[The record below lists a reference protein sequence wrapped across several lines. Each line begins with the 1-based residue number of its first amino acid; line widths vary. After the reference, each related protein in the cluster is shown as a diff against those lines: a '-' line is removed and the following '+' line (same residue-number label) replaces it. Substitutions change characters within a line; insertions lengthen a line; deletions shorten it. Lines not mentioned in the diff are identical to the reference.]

1 MSVYKLI
8 RVLASLSPAEL
19 CDVLKG
25 IDGDTVRVVKSAVS
39 YYKIIRQLKLEE
51 VFCANMKA
59 GLKNES

>member
-1 MSVYKLI
+1 MNVYKLI

-39 YYKIIRQLKLEE
+39 YYKIIRQLKLED
-51 VFCANMKA
+51 VFCSNMKS

>member
-1 MSVYKLI
+1 MNVYKLI

-19 CDVLKG
+19 CEVLKG

-39 YYKIIRQLKLEE
+39 YYKIILQLKLEE
-51 VFCANMKA
+51 VFCANMKE